1 MPSHIAKKF
10 LIFSLTIAFVSNIVV
25 VPATHA
31 AQISDDQAGLISM
44 TCGSVQLQLKNLQKA
59 DSKMRVYLG
68 SKYEFILT
76 NLMTNLN
83 LRLVKNNLASPLLA
97 ASQAGF
103 SSEREFFKS
112 TFTDYS
118 KSLDSLIATDC
129 RLDPYNFYDKLEV
142 TRKKREE
149 VRQSYLR
156 LKDVLVDHRTI
167 VVELKDNL

>member
-1 MPSHIAKKF
+1 MKKF
-10 LIFSLTIAFVSNIVV
+10 LLVGLTAIFVVNLSLTPTA
-25 VPATHA
+25 HA

-68 SKYEFILT
+68 SKYEFALT

-97 ASQAGF
+97 ASQTTF
-103 SSEREFFKS
+103 SSEREFFKAS
-112 TFTDYS
+112 FTDYS
-118 KSLDSLIATDC
+118 KSLDALIAIDC

-142 TRKKREE
+142 TREKREQ

-156 LKDVLVDHRTI
+156 LKDTLTDHRAI
-167 VVELKDNL
+167 VVDLKDSL

>member
-1 MPSHIAKKF
+1 MKKF
-10 LIFSLTIAFVSNIVV
+10 LLVGLTAIFVFSLNLT
-25 VPATHA
+25 PTTHA

-68 SKYEFILT
+68 SKYEFALT

-97 ASQAGF
+97 ASQTTF
-103 SSEREFFKS
+103 SNEREFFKTS
-112 TFTDYS
+112 FTDYS
-118 KSLDSLIATDC
+118 KSLDALIAADC
-129 RLDPYNFYDKLEV
+129 RLDPYGFYDKLEV
-142 TRKKREE
+142 TREKREQ

-156 LKDVLVDHRTI
+156 LKDTLTDHRAI
-167 VVELKDNL
+167 VVDLKDSL